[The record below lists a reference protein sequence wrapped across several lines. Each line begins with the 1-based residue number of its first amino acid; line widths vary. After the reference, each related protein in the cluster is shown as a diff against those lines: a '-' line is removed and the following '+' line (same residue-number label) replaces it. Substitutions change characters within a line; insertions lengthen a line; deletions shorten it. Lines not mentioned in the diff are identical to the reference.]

1 MSLRI
6 AIVDAA
12 ALPQV
17 LPAGTDALAT
27 LGAARLLG
35 SALTP
40 RWVGENA
47 FLIGWAFYRD
57 SFGVCSQ
64 LSREETDRL
73 IASRGQW
80 ALRALWGHYL
90 LAWADGAGEIWLLR
104 SPVDGPP
111 LYRAEAKGV
120 PCAFT
125 ELALARKLGFAQAGP
140 DPHAVDAA
148 LRFPFLRAPATEL
161 VDVREI
167 LPGEIVDLQTGRR
180 QPESWTPWDHV
191 LRPPRRIEPAEL
203 RDMVA
208 AVVSAWSDRFDRIQ
222 LELSGGLDSSI
233 VAACL
238 TGRKGAWRGLTLAT
252 RDPDGD
258 ERPYARA
265 VTARAGVE
273 LAERWRPPPGDP
285 RAVPGRTR
293 VRPGGFGL
301 LGPSDRLFIEAAR
314 EFGAEAIFT
323 GTGGDNIFGYITS
336 AGPILDALRFAGP
349 AAAWHAAGD
358 LARLARDNRW
368 KALLYAG
375 RRALRT
381 PAPWPIE
388 HSFLSDR
395 YAGNMPAH
403 PWADGAKGAAP
414 GQRTYGLALL
424 LMQSFINAYD
434 RALALPMIAPL
445 LSQPL
450 VELGLGIQSWQWSEG
465 GKDRALARAAFADLV
480 PPEVLA
486 RRSKGRILSVFLPAF
501 ARDRAALRPFLLD
514 GWLAG
519 AGILDLDAVSAMLE
533 SGAGDPLSIMRVLEI
548 ADMEGWARSTDNKA
562 PGV

>member
-1 MSLRI
+1 MSLRL
-6 AIVDAA
+6 ALVDAA
-12 ALPQV
+12 ALPRI
-17 LPAGTDALAT
+17 LPQKIEHLAT
-27 LGAARLLG
+27 IGSVRLVG
-35 SALTP
+35 DSATP
-40 RWVGENA
+40 RWAGAGVV
-47 FLIGWAFYRD
+47 LVGWAFYRD
-57 SFGVCSQ
+57 GFGDCKT
-64 LSREETDRL
+64 LSHQEIARL
-73 IASRGQW
+73 VESRGAW

-90 LAWADGAGEIWLLR
+90 LVWVDQNHRIWLLR

-111 LYRAEAKGV
+111 LYHSLEDGSA
-120 PCAFT
+120 CAFT
-125 ELALARKLGFAQAGP
+125 DLALARGLGFARAGP

-148 LRFPFLRAPATEL
+148 LRFPFLRTPVTEIKA
-161 VDVREI
+161 VREI
-167 LPGEIVDLQTGRR
+167 LPGEIADFPGGNR
-180 QPESWTPWDHV
+180 QAGSWLPWDHAA
-191 LRPPRRIEPAEL
+191 RPPRRIEPEEL
-203 RDMVA
+203 RDMVR
-208 AVVSAWSDRFDRIQ
+208 AVVGAWSRRFDRIQ

-238 TGRKGAWRGLTLAT
+238 TGRTGAWRGLTLAT

-265 VTARAGVE
+265 VTARSGVE

-285 RAVPGRTR
+285 RSLPDRLR

-301 LGPSDRLFIEAAR
+301 LGPSDKLFLEAAR
-314 EFGAEAIFT
+314 EFGADAIVT
-323 GTGGDNIFGYITS
+323 GTGGDNVFGYITS
-336 AGPILDALRFAGP
+336 AGPVLDAFRFAGP
-349 AAAWHAAGD
+349 VTAWRAAGD

-368 KALLYAG
+368 KALYYAA

-381 PAPWPIE
+381 PPPWPVE
-388 HSFLSDR
+388 HSLLSNR
-395 YAGNMPAH
+395 HAGAMPAH
-403 PWADGAKGAAP
+403 PWADAIRGVAP

-434 RALALPMIAPL
+434 RALAMPMVAPL

-450 VELGLGIQSWQWSEG
+450 VELGLGVESWQWSEG
-465 GKDRALARAAFADLV
+465 GRDRALARAAFGDLV

-501 ARDRAALRPFLLD
+501 ARDRQALRPFLLD

-533 SGAGDPLSIMRVLEI
+533 PGAGDPLSIMRVLEI
-548 ADMEGWARSTDNKA
+548 TDIECWARSAAGGAN
-562 PGV
+562 GV

>member
-6 AIVDAA
+6 AIVEAA
-12 ALPQV
+12 ALPRV
-17 LPAGTDALAT
+17 LPAGTDMLAT
-27 LGAARLLG
+27 LGTARLVG
-35 SALTP
+35 DAVAP
-40 RWVGENA
+40 RWAGEGA
-47 FLIGWAFYRD
+47 FLLGWAFYRD
-57 SFGVCSQ
+57 GYGACSE
-64 LSREETDRL
+64 LSREEIDRL
-73 IASRGQW
+73 AATGGQW
-80 ALRALWGHYL
+80 ALGALWGHYL
-90 LAWADGAGEIWLLR
+90 LGWTDERGRGWLLR

-111 LYRAEAKGV
+111 LYWTEAKGLA
-120 PCAFT
+120 CAFT
-125 ELALARKLGFAQAGP
+125 DLTLARKLGFARAGP

-148 LRFPFLRAPATEL
+148 LRFPFLRTPATEIAG
-161 VDVREI
+161 VREI
-167 LPGEIVDLQTGRR
+167 LPGEIIDLRAGRR
-180 QPESWTPWDHV
+180 QPESWTPWNYV
-191 LRPPRRIEPAEL
+191 LRPPRRIEPADL
-203 RDMVA
+203 RDTVA
-208 AVVSAWSDRFDRIQ
+208 AVVGAWSGRFNRIQ

-238 TGRKGAWRGLTLAT
+238 TGRAGAWRGLTLAT

-265 VTARAGVE
+265 VTTRAGVE

-285 RAVPGRTR
+285 RAVPGRLR

-301 LGPSDRLFIEAAR
+301 LGPSDKLFLQTAQ

-336 AGPILDALRFAGP
+336 AGPVLDALRFAGP
-349 AAAWHAAGD
+349 AAAWRAAGD

-375 RRALRT
+375 QRALRT

-388 HSFLSDR
+388 HSLLSDR
-395 YAGNMPAH
+395 YARNMPAH
-403 PWADGAKGAAP
+403 SWADGATGAAP

-450 VELGLGIQSWQWSEG
+450 VEFGLGVQSWQWSEG

-501 ARDRAALRPFLLD
+501 ARDREALRPFLLD

-533 SGAGDPLSIMRVLEI
+533 PGAGDPLSIMRVLEV
-548 ADMEGWARSTDNKA
+548 ADMEGWARSAAEVA